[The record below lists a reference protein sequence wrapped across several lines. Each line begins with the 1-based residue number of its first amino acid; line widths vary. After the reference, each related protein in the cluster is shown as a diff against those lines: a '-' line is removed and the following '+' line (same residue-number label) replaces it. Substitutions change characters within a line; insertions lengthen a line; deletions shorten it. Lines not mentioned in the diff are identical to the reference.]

1 MIRGAALSA
10 KASVEKIVGKPIY
23 PAMAPTTKRSHKR
36 KAVTQNPLEEA
47 PQKVSR
53 VSGFLMANRRRA
65 EEKLDRMRAANHP
78 DVEVQQAK
86 VDEMHR
92 AHVQWARVLL
102 ER

>member
-1 MIRGAALSA
+1 
-10 KASVEKIVGKPIY
+10 
-23 PAMAPTTKRSHKR
+23 
-36 KAVTQNPLEEA
+36 
-47 PQKVSR
+47 
-53 VSGFLMANRRRA
+53 MANRRRA